1 MIRMLRIIASMD
13 PASGGPCQGIRN
25 SIPALQE
32 LGVTT
37 EVVCLDPTD
46 ASFLG
51 SDEFKITA
59 LGPGKTPY
67 VYSAALKPWLEQH
80 LEGFDI
86 AIIHGL
92 WLYTSYGTYRTWK
105 QLQRAGKPVPR
116 LYIMPHGMLDPYF
129 QKAPERRFK
138 AMRNR
143 VFWQLLEKQ
152 VINGVDGVLFTCEQ
166 ELLLARTTF
175 PGYHPK
181 AELNVGY
188 GIQEP
193 PQQTALQQQAFLE
206 HCPQAATKP
215 YWLFLSRIHPKKG
228 VELLLNAY
236 RKIHGEHP
244 YLPILVIAGPGMN
257 SPYGAE
263 LRKLAKG
270 LPVYFPGMLQGDAKW
285 GALYGADWFILPSH
299 QENFGIAVVE
309 ALACNT
315 PVAISKPVNIWREI
329 SDAKGGLVFD
339 DDLEGVI
346 SGLDQLLLM
355 EDRLKQEYAHN
366 ARELYETRYRIAE
379 AAAYLKQVLEQ
390 YE

>member
-1 MIRMLRIIASMD
+1 MIKMLRIIASMD

-25 SIPALQE
+25 SIPALKE

-37 EVVCLDPTD
+37 EVVCLDSTD

-51 SDEFKITA
+51 SDGFRITA

-67 VYSAALKPWLEQH
+67 GYTAALKPWLEQH
-80 LEGFDI
+80 LGDYDY

-92 WLYTSYGTYRTWK
+92 WLYTSFGTYHTWK
-105 QLQRAGKPVPR
+105 QLKDAGKQVPK
-116 LYIMPHGMLDPYF
+116 LFVMPHGMLDPYF

-193 PQQTALQQQAFLE
+193 PKKNTIHQQAFLE
-206 HCPQAATKP
+206 LCPQAATQP
-215 YWLFLSRIHPKKG
+215 YWLFLSRIHQKKG
-228 VELLLNAY
+228 VDLLIQAY
-236 RKIHGEHP
+236 RSHYRQNPHI
-244 YLPILVIAGPGMN
+244 PILVIAGPGLET
-257 SPYGAE
+257 PYGAH
-263 LRKLAKG
+263 LKNLAEG
-270 LPVYFPGMLQGDAKW
+270 LPIYFTGMLQGDAKW

-309 ALACNT
+309 ALACST

-329 SDAKGGLVFD
+329 SDARAGLVFT
-339 DDLEGVI
+339 DDLEGVT
-346 SGLDQLLLM
+346 SGLEHLLVL
-355 EDRLKQEYAHN
+355 EDRLKQEYAHS
-366 ARELYETRYRIAE
+366 ARELYQTRYRVAE
-379 AAAYLKQVLEQ
+379 AAAYLKQILQQ